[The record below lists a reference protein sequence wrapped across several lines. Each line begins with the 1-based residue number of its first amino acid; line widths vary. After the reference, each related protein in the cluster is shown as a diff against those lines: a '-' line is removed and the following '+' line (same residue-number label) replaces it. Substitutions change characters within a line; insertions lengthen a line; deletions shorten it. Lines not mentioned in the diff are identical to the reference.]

1 MVHVRVATL
10 TAAALVLLSACG
22 TTTTTTTATMAETSA
37 AASSVEPEASATE
50 TATPGPA
57 SVASSPDADTDDQ
70 SELPEVAPD
79 SLVPAVDVVD
89 VRSGATVNLGSI
101 VPSDKPVL
109 LWAWAPHCPS
119 CRAEAGDLEKFA
131 ASHQDRLTVVG
142 IGTQDDL
149 DYARGF
155 LEDTGVTTPLMLWDE
170 SFESWRTIGITA
182 QPTWIL
188 VRGDGSFIDGWIG
201 ALPEDRILE
210 LLDA

>member
-1 MVHVRVATL
+1 MNRLRLPALAAVAL
-10 TAAALVLLSACG
+10 MLLAACG
-22 TTTTTTTATMAETSA
+22 
-37 AASSVEPEASATE
+37 
-50 TATPGPA
+50 
-57 SVASSPDADTDDQ
+57 SVASSESGSDVAADPATAVTSAPPSPEAPAAASPGPAATD
-70 SELPEVAPD
+70 LPPVSPD

-89 VRSGATVNLGSI
+89 VRTGDTVNLGSV

-119 CRAEAGDLEKFA
+119 CRAEAGALENFA

-188 VRGDGSFIDGWIG
+188 VRGDGSLIDGWIG

>member
-1 MVHVRVATL
+1 MLLAACGSVASGEGSGDAAAEP
-10 TAAALVLLSACG
+10 TAATASA
-22 TTTTTTTATMAETSA
+22 SA
-37 AASSVEPEASATE
+37 AASSSPEPDSPSA
-50 TATPGPA
+50 AGQGPA
-57 SVASSPDADTDDQ
+57 ASD
-70 SELPEVAPD
+70 LPAVSPD

-89 VRSGATVNLGSI
+89 VRTGDTVNLGSV

>member
-1 MVHVRVATL
+1 MNRLRLPALAAVALTLL
-10 TAAALVLLSACG
+10 TACGSVAAGDSG
-22 TTTTTTTATMAETSA
+22 SA
-37 AASSVEPEASATE
+37 AAEPAGAVASAAPSAEAPAPSAEASA
-50 TATPGPA
+50 AAGQAPA
-57 SVASSPDADTDDQ
+57 GTD
-70 SELPEVAPD
+70 LPAVSPD
-79 SLVPAVDVVD
+79 SLVPPVDVVD
-89 VRSGATVNLGSI
+89 VRTGDTVNLGSV

-119 CRAEAGDLEKFA
+119 CRAEAGGLEAFA
-131 ASHQDRLTVVG
+131 ASNQDRLTVVG

-149 DYARGF
+149 EYARGF

-201 ALPEDRILE
+201 ELPEERILE

>member
-1 MVHVRVATL
+1 MNRLRLPALAAVAITL
-10 TAAALVLLSACG
+10 LAACGSATSAESGAAPEAAPAAAVASAG
-22 TTTTTTTATMAETSA
+22 AEPDSASA
-37 AASSVEPEASATE
+37 ASQ
-50 TATPGPA
+50 GPA
-57 SVASSPDADTDDQ
+57 ASDIPAVS
-70 SELPEVAPD
+70 PD

-89 VRSGATVNLGSI
+89 VRTGDTVNLGSV

-131 ASHQDRLTVVG
+131 ASNQDRLAVVG

-155 LEDTGVTTPLMLWDE
+155 LEDTGVTTPLMLWNE

-188 VRGDGSFIDGWIG
+188 LRGDGSFIDGWIG